1 MIITGGGIECS
12 NGRVGVAGLWQQ
24 NVNIIGLNGSMR
36 LPAFDVVL
44 RPLISQTQNTAS
56 HRGNNELGAQRR
68 QNGIINHHF
77 RLS

>member
-1 MIITGGGIECS
+1 MTGGGIECS
-12 NGRVGVAGLWQQ
+12 NGRVAAAGLWQQ

-44 RPLISQTQNTAS
+44 GPLISPTQNAAS

-68 QNGIINHHF
+68 QNGIVNPHF